1 MMMIPNLDEVP
12 YSEGLRRQLY
22 DAVARIVLA
31 PDSAEPGLFLVSQAG
46 ADAGGLA
53 IFYAWGRWF
62 AVWRDLAEDES
73 TLPASRIWQVVRL
86 VADPSSP
93 DGIML
98 HEV

>member
-1 MMMIPNLDEVP
+1 MIPDLDRAP
-12 YSEGLRRQLY
+12 YSEGLRRLLY

-31 PDSAEPGLFLVSQAG
+31 PDPGEPGLTVYPAAG
-46 ADAGGLA
+46 NLA

-62 AVWRDLAEDES
+62 AVWRDFDEDTGE
-73 TLPASRIWQVVRL
+73 LPLSRVWQVVRL
-86 VADPSSP
+86 ATDPSSP